1 MNLFGWEK
9 GGLVMDRTLRKM
21 RKDLK
26 ESGLTISQVLELLNR
41 CKSEILSEMP
51 IDENMKSK
59 LTW

>member
-1 MNLFGWEK
+1 
-9 GGLVMDRTLRKM
+9 MDRTLRKM